1 MKEEKKFQ
9 RKCKICG
16 KDFFS
21 DHCNTLYCPTCR
33 NAKII
38 KNEHVGER
46 FGKLTVLSDYS
57 LNSLR
62 YARCKCDC
70 GRIKIVNYKS
80 LKAGLTTSCGCARIL
95 DVPNLINE
103 YGVEAIKRTG
113 RKNGKDVYLCKC
125 PRCGKEF
132 EVLQNNFWRKKS
144 CGCISPE
151 KSAENMANG
160 WKNVTK
166 RTWGRHTN
174 FYLFLK
180 KTKNNLRDKGVYYN
194 KKVKSGTR
202 LFVLNES
209 VFSWIFFFKGTY
221 CSKKSRKKHLQE
233 IVEKFKE
240 ITLTDGGIERVMK
253 NH

>member
-1 MKEEKKFQ
+1 MNERRKKFQ

-103 YGVEAIKRTG
+103 HGVEAIKRTG

-144 CGCISPE
+144 CGCISTE

-160 WKNVTK
+160 WKNVTAK
-166 RTWGRHTN
+166 GLEDGTQI
-174 FYLFLK
+174 FYLISEEK
-180 KTKNNLRDKGVYYN
+180 PKNNTSGTRGVYYN

-202 LFVLNES
+202 LFVLNEN
-209 VFSWIFFFKGTY
+209 VFFLDLFL
-221 CSKKSRKKHLQE
+221 KKRTLLQQEKKQ
-233 IVEKFKE
+233 KK
-240 ITLTDGGIERVMK
+240 TSTG
-253 NH
+253 NS